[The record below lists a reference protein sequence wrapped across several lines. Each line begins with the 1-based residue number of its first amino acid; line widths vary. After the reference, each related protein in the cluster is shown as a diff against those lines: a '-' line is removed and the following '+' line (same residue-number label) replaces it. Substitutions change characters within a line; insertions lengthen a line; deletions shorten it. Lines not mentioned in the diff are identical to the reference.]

1 MLRHLKQG
9 ILSASTI
16 ILSKDIDNYA
26 YKCSSNFYESDVK
39 YNVRLFG
46 LPFPY
51 KFWTPLP
58 LQVLTQYS
66 NGPLLYRSLLLSKR
80 VSVLNNFSKISM

>member
-51 KFWTPLP
+51 NFGLP
-58 LQVLTQYS
+58 FPYKCLRNIVMVPYYTDHFYYQ
-66 NGPLLYRSLLLSKR
+66 NGYQC
-80 VSVLNNFSKISM
+80 